1 MSGVLCATLGGF
13 PNCLG
18 SATVTVGYL
27 SLGTSP
33 NNIDFWG
40 FVNLGSY
47 PGSVSPTTWADTGLP
62 IVDLD
67 YRISYSTYAQSVVFI
82 VNGYAPNAGWD
93 TLTIDGINYSR
104 STATYAYGISGT
116 QTAWGWDASV
126 TGNPFGYGIGA
137 TKAVTWS

>member
-27 SLGTSP
+27 SLGTYP

-40 FVNLGSY
+40 FPNLGSF

-62 IVDLD
+62 IVDFD
-67 YRISYSTYAQSVVFI
+67 YRFNYSNNSQFVVFI
-82 VNGYAPNAGWD
+82 VDGYAPNAGWT

-104 STATYAYGISGT
+104 SVATYGYGLSGI
-116 QTAWGWDASV
+116 QTFWSWDASG

-137 TKAVTWS
+137 TKAVSWS